1 MTSPLT
7 PNRRELLIG
16 ATAATLLAGQ
26 AIGATSQPKPATAKA
41 ASAYGKTI
49 FTESKVPGLS
59 IAVASVDS
67 LVWSTSYGLANL
79 ELGVST
85 TTAHS
90 FRIGSVSKVLT
101 SMLAAKLV
109 SRGILDLDVPIEK
122 WMPDLPAHH
131 RRTTMRQLLTHRGGV
146 RHYIPRDFDI
156 TGPGGAV
163 YMRRYRTNQDVLD
176 LFINDPLVA
185 PPGTRVSYSS
195 FGFTLASIVMEAAAG
210 CSFVPMIKED
220 IGVPF
225 GLGSLIEDEPT
236 AIIPARATGY
246 MNELDLT
253 ILYGQLPPEAR
264 PKLTNGVG
272 NMPWSNPAYC
282 WAGAGFLLTAP
293 DGARFGA
300 ALLDSPNAKISAAE
314 RKLLFTPMTEADKN
328 SPPLG
333 LAWRVDAD
341 SQKRLRWHHA
351 GATPGGR
358 YSVVVYPDKGLSV
371 ALGANVM
378 SLPGNVLKHS
388 SDLVDIFAP
397 G

>member
-1 MTSPLT
+1 MTSPLA

-16 ATAATLLAGQ
+16 AAAATFVAGP
-26 AIGATSQPKPATAKA
+26 AIGATAKLRPATAKA
-41 ASAYGKTI
+41 ALNYGKAV
-49 FTESKVPGLS
+49 FTESKVPALS
-59 IAVASVDS
+59 IAVASTDGP
-67 LVWSTSYGLANL
+67 VWSMSYGLANL

-85 TTAHS
+85 TATHS

-101 SMLAAKLV
+101 STLAARLV
-109 SRGILDLDVPIEK
+109 SRGILDLDMPIEK
-122 WMPDLPAHH
+122 WLPNLPAHH
-131 RRTTMRQLLTHRGGV
+131 RQTTMRQLLTHRGGV

-176 LFINDPLVA
+176 LFIDDPLVA

-195 FGFTLASIVMEAAAG
+195 YGFTLASMVMEMAAG
-210 CSFVPMIKED
+210 RSFVPMIKEE

-246 MNELDLT
+246 MNELDLN
-253 ILYGQLPPEAR
+253 ILYGQMPPEAR

-282 WAGAGFLLTAP
+282 WAGAGFLLTAS

-300 ALLDSPNAKISAAE
+300 GLLNSPSTKISAAE
-314 RKLLFTPMTEADKN
+314 RDLLFTAMTEADKN

-341 SQKRLRWHHA
+341 SKKRRRWHHA

-358 YSVVVYPDKGLSV
+358 YSLVVYPDQGLSI
-371 ALGANVM
+371 AMGANVM
-378 SLPGNVLKHS
+378 SLPGNVLKYS
-388 SDLVDIFAP
+388 SDLVDLFAP
-397 G
+397 T